1 LQQLLILIAICTVLS
16 GGLISAYGIYVPW
29 LLIGSILATI
39 GTGLIYTLDI
49 GSSSSKWIG
58 YQALAGIGIGFAFQV
73 PMIANQAFVQMS
85 EISSVT
91 AVTLCKLLHPT
102 CTHPPFR

>member
-1 LQQLLILIAICTVLS
+1 MQQLLTLVAICSVIS
-16 GGLISAYGIYVPW
+16 GGLISAYGIYVPF
-29 LLIGSILATI
+29 LLIGSIITTI

-58 YQALAGIGIGFAFQV
+58 YQALAGIGIGLAFQV
-73 PMIANQAFVQMS
+73 PMIANQAFVEMS

-91 AVTLCKLLHPT
+91 AVTLCKLLHLTSSNPQY
-102 CTHPPFR
+102 R